1 MSVLNAFTVD
11 LEDWYQGL
19 EIDSSAWQ
27 GFESRLEQSTKTL
40 LNLLEQHQVKATFF
54 VLGRVAEQHPDLI
67 KQIASAGHE
76 IGCHGYSH
84 QFLYKLSPAE
94 LRAEL
99 KKSKDLL
106 AELSNQEVV
115 SFRAPFF
122 SVTKNSLW
130 ALQILKEEGFRYDS
144 SIFPV
149 HNYRYGLPSAPRT
162 PFQISLND
170 NNTLKEYP
178 ISTIKMLKLNFP
190 FSGGAYFRLFPWWLT
205 RKCIYKLNQQNIPVI
220 FYIHPWELDPDHPRV
235 KLPKRISLTHYARLS
250 STYKKLV
257 KLLKHF
263 KFTTL
268 KELAERE
275 EQGPSLL
282 PEELA

>member
-1 MSVLNAFTVD
+1 MMNAFTVD

-19 EIDSSAWQ
+19 EIDHSEWNR
-27 GFESRLEQSTKTL
+27 FESRVERSTDR
-40 LNLLEQHQVKATFF
+40 LLELLDKFRVKATFF
-54 VLGRVAEQHPDLI
+54 VLGYVAEQHPQLV
-67 KQIASAGHE
+67 KKIASQGHE
-76 IGCHGYSH
+76 IGSHCYSH
-84 QFLYKLSPAE
+84 RFIYNLSPFQFREE
-94 LRAEL
+94 LQRS
-99 KKSKDLL
+99 KKML
-106 AELSNQEVV
+106 EGLSDQQVL

-162 PFQISLND
+162 PFQISING
-170 NNTLKEYP
+170 NNTLQEYP
-178 ISTIKMLKLNFP
+178 ISTIKMGKVNFP
-190 FSGGAYFRLFPWWLT
+190 FSGGAYFRLFPYRFTQYCINRLNR
-205 RKCIYKLNQQNIPVI
+205 RKVPVI

-257 KLLKHF
+257 KLLKDF